1 MAEALRKAG
10 LINDSG
16 TPAKGA
22 PGAGKPGS
30 TPRQPPLG
38 RRGADP
44 GS

>member
-30 TPRQPPLG
+30 TTPR
-38 RRGADP
+38 RRDNRP
-44 GS
+44 